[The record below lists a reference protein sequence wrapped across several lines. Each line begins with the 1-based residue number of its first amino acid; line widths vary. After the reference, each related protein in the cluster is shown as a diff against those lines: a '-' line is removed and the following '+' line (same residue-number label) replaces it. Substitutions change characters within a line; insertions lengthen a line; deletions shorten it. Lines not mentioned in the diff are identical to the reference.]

1 MLAIP
6 LKAAS
11 DVLSGWNVGEGSD
24 LPRDLR
30 LMVCAAAPGS
40 GHPGSRLLLGLHEGQ
55 PAPAELHIEPPPSAA
70 HPLFSPPDRRKDGFK
85 NKSTPKTEYLFKSKY
100 RMKRPSSS

>member
-11 DVLSGWNVGEGSD
+11 DVISGWYVGEGSD

-55 PAPAELHIEPPPSAA
+55 PAPPELHIRAPLHLQQTPFSARQTGGKMALKTNQHQKQNIYLNPS
-70 HPLFSPPDRRKDGFK
+70 
-85 NKSTPKTEYLFKSKY
+85 TE
-100 RMKRPSSS
+100 